1 MEKIKKL
8 QSKLKKFTNEN
19 VQSLLSMSEK
29 DFRNSDYLQKLV
41 ELLTD
46 IRIFMVTQIIAQ
58 NDEETKQ

>member
-1 MEKIKKL
+1 M

-29 DFRNSDYLQKLV
+29 DFRNSDLQKLV

>member
-1 MEKIKKL
+1 M

>member
-1 MEKIKKL
+1 
-8 QSKLKKFTNEN
+8 LKKFKNEN